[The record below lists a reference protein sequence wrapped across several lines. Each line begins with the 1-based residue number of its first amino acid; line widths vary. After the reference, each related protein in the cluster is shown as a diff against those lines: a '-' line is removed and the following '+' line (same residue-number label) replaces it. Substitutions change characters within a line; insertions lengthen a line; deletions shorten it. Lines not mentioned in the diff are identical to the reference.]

1 VPGRT
6 LSDFFA
12 NPRHRATLL
21 ALAIALAGGA
31 SFAWA
36 SAPLPWLIGPL
47 LACAAVNMATGRLH
61 SPRSIRKV
69 GQWVIGLVLG
79 LYFSSDVIAQL
90 ARYSG
95 WILAGTLWAIL
106 LGFGLAWLMERL
118 GGMDRPTAFYAAAIG
133 GASEMMM
140 QAEREGGHGAS
151 VAASHSVRVMMVV
164 VTIPFIYKALDLHG
178 IDSYLP
184 ATAVV
189 APGGLL
195 ALALLTLGGALVAD
209 RIGSPNAWV
218 IGPLLVAGLLTAL
231 GFHWSAVPQWLTIA
245 GQVGIGMTLG
255 VRFTP
260 SFYRSAPRIVASS
273 VVVTVVA
280 MLACSAFG
288 WALARLSGLTPATLI
303 LATSPGGVA
312 EMSLTARNLDLGVP
326 MVTAFHVTRM
336 AALVTCV
343 GGIYRL
349 AYGRNPGPVADR
361 GGVDGEGNVH
371 HRDENGTRRRT

>member
-1 VPGRT
+1 VPRNPLTG
-6 LSDFFA
+6 FFA
-12 NPRHRATLL
+12 NRRHRATLL
-21 ALAIALAGGA
+21 ALLVAVAGGA
-31 SFAWA
+31 AFAWLR
-36 SAPLPWLIGPL
+36 APLPWLVGPL
-47 LACAAVNMATGRLH
+47 LCCAMVNMATGRLH
-61 SPRSIRKV
+61 CPRSIRKA

-79 LYFSSDVIAQL
+79 LYFSREVIAQL
-90 ARYSG
+90 AHYSG
-95 WILAGTLWAIL
+95 WIAAGTLWAFV

-133 GASEMMM
+133 GASEMVL
-140 QAEREGGHGAS
+140 QAERQGGHGAS
-151 VAASHSVRVMMVV
+151 VAAAHSVRVMMVV

-178 IDSYLP
+178 ADPYLP
-184 ATAVV
+184 ATVAVNY
-189 APGGLL
+189 GGLL
-195 ALALLTLGGALVAD
+195 ALAIVTLCGAVLAD

-218 IGPLLVAGLLTAL
+218 IGPLLLAGLLTAL

-245 GQVGIGMTLG
+245 GQVAIGMTLG

-273 VVVTVVA
+273 VVVTMVA

-288 WALARLSGLTPATLI
+288 WILGRLSGISPATLI

-336 AALVTCV
+336 AVLVMGV
-343 GGIYRL
+343 GGVYRL
-349 AYGRNPGPVADR
+349 AYGRRSDKQI
-361 GGVDGEGNVH
+361 
-371 HRDENGTRRRT
+371 

>member
-1 VPGRT
+1 MPGNT
-6 LSDFFA
+6 LSRFTG

-21 ALAIALAGGA
+21 ALLVAMVGGA
-31 SFAWA
+31 SFAWLG
-36 SAPLPWLIGPL
+36 SPLPWLIGPL
-47 LACAAVNMATGRLH
+47 LCCAACNMATGRLH
-61 SPRSIRKV
+61 SPRSIRKA

-95 WILAGTLWAIL
+95 WILAGTLWAVL

-133 GASEMMM
+133 GASEMVM
-140 QAEREGGHGAS
+140 QAERQGGHGAS

-178 IDSYLP
+178 TDPYLP
-184 ATAVV
+184 VTV
-189 APGGLL
+189 AIHYPGLL
-195 ALALLTLGGALVAD
+195 ALALLTLAGALFAD
-209 RIGSPNAWV
+209 RFGSPNAWV
-218 IGPLLVAGLLTAL
+218 IGPLLVSALLTAL
-231 GFHWSAVPQWLTIA
+231 GLHWSAVPPWLTVA
-245 GQVGIGMTLG
+245 GQVAIGMTLG

-260 SFYRSAPRIVASS
+260 SFYRSAPRIVAAS
-273 VVVTVVA
+273 VLVTLVA
-280 MLACSAFG
+280 MIACSAFG
-288 WALARLSGLTPATLI
+288 WLLGRLSGIAPATLI

-336 AALVTCV
+336 AALVTCI
-343 GGIYRL
+343 GGVYRL
-349 AYGRNPGPVADR
+349 AYGRKDDATGITTTR
-361 GGVDGEGNVH
+361 G
-371 HRDENGTRRRT
+371 RT